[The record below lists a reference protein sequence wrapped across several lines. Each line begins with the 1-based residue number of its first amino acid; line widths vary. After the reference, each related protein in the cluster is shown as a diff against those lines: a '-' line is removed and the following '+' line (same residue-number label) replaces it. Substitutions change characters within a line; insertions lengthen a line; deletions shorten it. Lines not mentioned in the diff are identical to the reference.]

1 MKASSFTEG
10 EKMGY
15 FKKTMDKVHPSYKKS
30 RSYLQ
35 KKYVPPQKCAR
46 TCGDDKIMSKGI
58 KENTGKT
65 HLGNDLCGT

>member
-1 MKASSFTEG
+1 MH
-10 EKMGY
+10 
-15 FKKTMDKVHPSYKKS
+15 KVYPSYKRS

-65 HLGNDLCGT
+65 HLGNDLCGIRVTDTDYRELLGRL